1 MFAAAVELMGVAE
14 RTRRVATTARRRAA
28 AGGRGLLADAT
39 VANATLAAALTTSRY
54 KERPRRTC
62 HPACR
67 HRRVAQRAARRAR
80 RRAPEQH
87 AADSAA
93 SVAHA
98 VMTGDSEFATT
109 EATSAVEPT
118 ARSAVR
124 TRASAAG
131 ANTASESA
139 SAAVEELRQR

>member
-1 MFAAAVELMGVAE
+1 MAQRFGSARA
-14 RTRRVATTARRRAA
+14 TAR
-28 AGGRGLLADAT
+28 
-39 VANATLAAALTTSRY
+39 
-54 KERPRRTC
+54 
-62 HPACR
+62 
-67 HRRVAQRAARRAR
+67 AQSST
-80 RRAPEQH
+80 ET
-87 AADSAA
+87 ADSAA

-139 SAAVEELRQR
+139 SAAVERIATAIKTPAKIGWS